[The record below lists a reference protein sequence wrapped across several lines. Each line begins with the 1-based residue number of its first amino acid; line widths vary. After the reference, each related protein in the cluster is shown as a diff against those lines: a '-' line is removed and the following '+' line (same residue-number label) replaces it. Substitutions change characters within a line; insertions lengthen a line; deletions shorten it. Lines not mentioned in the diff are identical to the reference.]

1 MAGVSWSARGRL
13 SMIVLMVLMGMAVEA
28 TPPGIAYHPSNSHC
42 TDDEIKQ
49 CKNLPHVCPKF
60 CPNGCITECRSC
72 KPICV
77 DGPVASP
84 PPDSLPPPSQV
95 PSPKPPTPSPPP
107 SPKPQTPPPSPSPK
121 PPTPSPPP
129 SPKPQTPP
137 PSPSPKPPT
146 LFPPPSPKPQTPSP
160 SPSPKPPTPSP
171 PPSPKPQTPPPSPS
185 PKPPTLS
192 PPPSPK
198 PQTPSTSPSPKPP
211 TPYPPSPKPQTPSP
225 SPKPPTPSPPPSP
238 KPQTP
243 SPSPS
248 PKPPT
253 PYPPPSPKPQ
263 TPSPSPSPKP
273 PTPSPSPKPPS
284 PSPSPKP
291 PTPSPPPSP
300 KPQTPSPSPS
310 PKPPTPYPPS
320 PKPQTPSPSPSPKP
334 PAPSPPPSPKPQTPS
349 PSPSPSPKPP
359 TPSPPPYP
367 KPQTPSPSSPPSP
380 KPPTPPPPPPP
391 YPKPQSPS
399 PSPSQWPPTP
409 STTSPKKVRCKL
421 SKYPSC
427 YAVEHQCPPA
437 CPGGCQVDCVTCK
450 PVCKCDM
457 PGAVCQDPR
466 FIGADGLTFYFHGK
480 KDRDFCLVT
489 DPNLHINA
497 HFIGR
502 RNHGMKRD
510 FTWVQSIAILYNNH
524 TIFIGAQKS
533 ATWDDAVDRLSL
545 SFDGEP
551 ILLPDTDSATWL
563 SNSAPAAKITRTADT
578 NDVTLEIE
586 NTATITARVVPIT
599 QHESRVHNYGI
610 TEEDCFAHLEL
621 GFKFLS
627 LSSDEV
633 DGVLGQTYRRDYVS
647 RVKMGVA
654 MPVIGGDKEF
664 ASSSL
669 FADDCA
675 VSKFNG
681 GRKGSSSS
689 VLELPTMK
697 CKSGIYGRGVVCKR

>member
-1 MAGVSWSARGRL
+1 MAQGRL
-13 SMIVLMVLMGMAVEA
+13 WMIIGLMMLMGMAVEA
-28 TPPGIAYHPSNSHC
+28 TPPGIEYHPSNSHC

-77 DGPVASP
+77 DVPTAAP
-84 PPDSLPPPSQV
+84 PPDSPPPPPS
-95 PSPKPPTPSPPP
+95 PNPPTPSPPP
-107 SPKPQTPPPSPSPK
+107 SSKPQTPSLSPS
-121 PPTPSPPP
+121 P
-129 SPKPQTPP
+129 SPKPQTP
-137 PSPSPKPPT
+137 SS
-146 LFPPPSPKPQTPSP
+146 SP

-171 PPSPKPQTPPPSPS
+171 PP
-185 PKPPTLS
+185 
-192 PPPSPK
+192 
-198 PQTPSTSPSPKPP
+198 
-211 TPYPPSPKPQTPSP
+211 PY
-225 SPKPPTPSPPPSP
+225 P

-248 PKPPT
+248 PN
-253 PYPPPSPKPQ
+253 
-263 TPSPSPSPKP
+263 
-273 PTPSPSPKPPS
+273 
-284 PSPSPKP
+284 
-291 PTPSPPPSP
+291 
-300 KPQTPSPSPS
+300 
-310 PKPPTPYPPS
+310 
-320 PKPQTPSPSPSPKP
+320 
-334 PAPSPPPSPKPQTPS
+334 
-349 PSPSPSPKPP
+349 
-359 TPSPPPYP
+359 
-367 KPQTPSPSSPPSP
+367 
-380 KPPTPPPPPPP
+380 
-391 YPKPQSPS
+391 
-399 PSPSQWPPTP
+399 WPTP

-421 SKYPSC
+421 NKYQSC
-427 YAVEHQCPPA
+427 YAVEHQCPPD
-437 CPGGCQVDCVTCK
+437 CPSGCQVDCVTCK

-510 FTWVQSIAILYNNH
+510 FTWVQSIAVLYNNH
-524 TIFIGAQKS
+524 TIFIGAQKT

-551 ILLPDTDSATWL
+551 ILLPDTEGSTWL
-563 SNSAPAAKITRTADT
+563 SNSAPPAKITRTGDT

-586 NTATITARVVPIT
+586 NTATITASVVPIT

-633 DGVLGQTYRRDYVS
+633 DGVLGQTYRRNYVS
-647 RVKMGVA
+647 RAKMGVA
-654 MPVIGGDKEF
+654 MPVIGGEKEF
-664 ASSSL
+664 ASSNL

-675 VSKFNG
+675 VAKFNG

-689 VLELPTMK
+689 VLELPSMK